1 MDFDPGAAPEGI
13 EWFQDRGETP
23 AIVSISDVHGYLDAA
38 RNALTA
44 VGETDEYSPI
54 VTVDDEGRLHWA
66 DNDYLLLLNGDL
78 LDRGDRNRACLALFE
93 RLAGEAPPGRV
104 RYHLGNHEM
113 AVLFSER
120 FGWPGVYSI
129 EMDDALR
136 QSFVETVADARIGV
150 AFDGYEYTYSHAGA
164 NEPFDVATAN
174 EQARDAG
181 RRLLTMLREGR
192 YQENQLD
199 ILPEYDLVFG
209 VGGQFGRGPSAG
221 LLWMD
226 FEHMRPDA
234 PPQVVGHSRQQQPT
248 RHGNV
253 ICENVIRN
261 NLGVPGGEAV
271 VIERPGGIAAVTNTS
286 TGATVTE
293 L

>member
-1 MDFDPGAAPEGI
+1 MDFDPGAAPDSV
-13 EWFQDRGETP
+13 EWFRERGETP

-44 VGETDEYSPI
+44 VGETDEYPPV
-54 VTVDDEGRLHWA
+54 VTADDDGRLHWA
-66 DNDYLLLLNGDL
+66 GNDYLLLLNGDL
-78 LDRGDRNRACLALFE
+78 LDRGDRNRACLALLE
-93 RLAGEAPPGRV
+93 RLAAEAPPGRV

-113 AVLFSER
+113 AVLFPER
-120 FGWPGVYSI
+120 FRWPGVYSI
-129 EMDDALR
+129 EMDDDR
-136 QSFVETVADARIGV
+136 RRSFLECVAASRLAV
-150 AFDGYEYTYSHAGA
+150 AFEGYQYTYSHAGA
-164 NEPFDVATAN
+164 NEPFDAATAN
-174 EQARDAG
+174 EQAHDAG
-181 RRLLTMLREGR
+181 RRLLAMVREDR
-192 YQENQLD
+192 YREDQLD

-226 FEHMRPDA
+226 FEHMRETA
-234 PPQVVGHSRQQQPT
+234 PPQIVGHSRHQQPT
-248 RHGNV
+248 RTGDV

-271 VIERPGGIAAVTNTS
+271 LIERPDGIAAVTNS
-286 TGATVTE
+286 PGGATVTE

>member
-1 MDFDPGAAPEGI
+1 MDFDPGAAPDSI
-13 EWFQDRGETP
+13 EWFRDRGETP
-23 AIVSISDVHGYLDAA
+23 AVVSLSDVHGYLDAA

-44 VGETDEYSPI
+44 VGETDEYPPV

-66 DNDYLLLLNGDL
+66 DNDYVLVLNGDL
-78 LDRGDRNRACLALFE
+78 LDRGDRNRACLALLE
-93 RLAGEAPPGRV
+93 RLAEEAPAGRV

-113 AVLFSER
+113 AVLFPER
-120 FGWPGVYSI
+120 FRWPGVYSI
-129 EMDDALR
+129 EMDDDLR
-136 QSFVETVADARIGV
+136 RSFVETVADARIAT
-150 AFDGYEYTYSHAGA
+150 AFEGYRYTYSHAGA
-164 NEPFDVATAN
+164 NEPFDVGTAN
-174 EQARDAG
+174 GQARDAA
-181 RRLLTMLREGR
+181 RRLVTMLREGR

-226 FEHMRPDA
+226 FEHMRETA
-234 PPQVVGHSRQQQPT
+234 PPQVVGHSRQQRVT
-248 RHGNV
+248 RTGEV

-271 VIERPGGIAAVTNTS
+271 VIERPDGVAAVTNGS
-286 TGATVTE
+286 AGATVTE

>member
-1 MDFDPGAAPEGI
+1 MDFDPGAAPDSV

-44 VGETDEYSPI
+44 VGETDEYPPL
-54 VTVDDEGRLHWA
+54 VTVDDDGRLHWA
-66 DNDYLLLLNGDL
+66 GNDYLLLLNGDL
-78 LDRGDRNRACLALFE
+78 LDRGDRNRACLALLE
-93 RLAGEAPPGRV
+93 RLAAEAPPGRV

-113 AVLFSER
+113 AVLFPER
-120 FGWPGVYSI
+120 FRWPGVYSI
-129 EMDDALR
+129 EMDGDLR
-136 QSFVETVADARIGV
+136 RSFLECAAASRLAV
-150 AFDGYEYTYSHAGA
+150 AFEGYQYTYSHAGA
-164 NEPFDVATAN
+164 NEPFDAATAN
-174 EQARDAG
+174 QQAHDAG
-181 RRLLTMLREGR
+181 RRLLTMVREDR
-192 YQENQLD
+192 YREDQLD

-226 FEHMRPDA
+226 FEHMRETA
-234 PPQVVGHSRQQQPT
+234 PPQVVGHSRHQRPART
-248 RHGNV
+248 GDV

-271 VIERPGGIAAVTNTS
+271 LIERPDGIAAVTNS
-286 TGATVTE
+286 SAGATVTE

>member
-1 MDFDPGAAPEGI
+1 MDFDPGAAPDSI
-13 EWFQDRGETP
+13 EWFRNRGETP
-23 AIVSISDVHGYLDAA
+23 AIVSLSDVHGYLDAA

-44 VGETDEYSPI
+44 VGETDEYPPL
-54 VTVDDEGRLHWA
+54 VTVNDDGRLHWA
-66 DNDYLLLLNGDL
+66 GNDYVLVLNGDL
-78 LDRGDRNRACLALFE
+78 LDRGDRNPECLALLE
-93 RLAGEAPPGRV
+93 RLAGEAPAGRV

-113 AVLFSER
+113 AVLFPER
-120 FGWPGVYSI
+120 FRWPGVYSI
-129 EMDDALR
+129 EMDDDRR
-136 QSFVETVADARIGV
+136 QSFVETVAASRIGV

-164 NEPFDVATAN
+164 NEPFDVSAAN
-174 EQARDAG
+174 DQARDAA
-181 RRLLTMLREGR
+181 RRLVTMLREGR
-192 YQENQLD
+192 YREHQLD

-226 FEHMRPDA
+226 FEHIRPTA
-234 PPQVVGHSRQQQPT
+234 PPQIVGHSRHQAPT
-248 RHGNV
+248 RNGNA

-271 VIERPGGIAAVTNTS
+271 VIERPEGVAAVTNS
-286 TGATVTE
+286 PSGATVTE